1 MRGLLSRA
9 VLAMAAAGGLALA
22 AAATPDPVIGSWELN
37 IAKSKFTTGPVLKS
51 QSRTYSQSGDSIA
64 LVIKSVGSDGK
75 ETTMQTTYKL
85 DGKDYPVTGA
95 PGWDTISGKQVDSN
109 TAEFTVKKG
118 GKVIGKISRTVS
130 KDGKTLTS
138 RQNTTTAKGELVL
151 DRK

>member
-64 LVIKSVGSDGK
+64 VVIKSVGSDGK
-75 ETTMQTTYKL
+75 ETTMHTTYKL

>member
-1 MRGLLSRA
+1 
-9 VLAMAAAGGLALA
+9 
-22 AAATPDPVIGSWELN
+22 
-37 IAKSKFTTGPVLKS
+37 
-51 QSRTYSQSGDSIA
+51 
-64 LVIKSVGSDGK
+64 
-75 ETTMQTTYKL
+75 
-85 DGKDYPVTGA
+85 VTGA

-130 KDGKTLTS
+130 KNGKTLTS

>member
-1 MRGLLSRA
+1 
-9 VLAMAAAGGLALA
+9 MAAAGGLALA

-37 IAKSKFTTGPVLKS
+37 IAKSKFTSGPVLKS

-64 LVIKSVGSDGK
+64 VVIKSVGTDGK

-118 GKVIGKISRTVS
+118 GKVIGKVSRTVS
-130 KDGKTLTS
+130 KDGKMLTS
-138 RQNTTTAKGELVL
+138 RQNTTTAKGKLVL

>member
-9 VLAMAAAGGLALA
+9 VLAVAAAGGLALA

-37 IAKSKFTTGPVLKS
+37 IAKSKFTSGPVLKS
-51 QSRTYSQSGDSIA
+51 QSRTYSQSGDGIA
-64 LVIKSVGSDGK
+64 VVIKSVGSDGE

-130 KDGKTLTS
+130 KDGRTLTA
-138 RQNTTTAKGELVL
+138 RQNTSTAKGELVF

>member
-64 LVIKSVGSDGK
+64 VVIKSVGSDGK

>member
-64 LVIKSVGSDGK
+64 VVIKSVGSDGK

-118 GKVIGKISRTVS
+118 GKVIGRISRTVS

>member
-1 MRGLLSRA
+1 MRGILSRA

-64 LVIKSVGSDGK
+64 VVIKSVGSDGK
-75 ETTMQTTYKL
+75 EMTMQTTYKL

>member
-64 LVIKSVGSDGK
+64 VVIKHLADQRLSDSLYQG
-75 ETTMQTTYKL
+75 
-85 DGKDYPVTGA
+85 YPVFS
-95 PGWDTISGKQVDSN
+95 WDKLH
-109 TAEFTVKKG
+109 AEG
-118 GKVIGKISRTVS
+118 
-130 KDGKTLTS
+130 L
-138 RQNTTTAKGELVL
+138 
-151 DRK
+151 

>member
-22 AAATPDPVIGSWELN
+22 AAATPDLVIGSWELN

-64 LVIKSVGSDGK
+64 VVIKSVGSDGK
-75 ETTMQTTYKL
+75 EMTMQTTYKL